1 MRFFLAGLAAIGVLA
16 ADHRPAEAQSGG
28 ERPWCI
34 RDGVYGAGSWD
45 CSYYNLRQC
54 EESASGAGGSC
65 WRNPKYIPSKKGKT
79 RGQGGGGPNS
89 SWGWG
94 SGH

>member
-1 MRFFLAGLAAIGVLA
+1 MRLILAGVAVAIAALTAGLQPV
-16 ADHRPAEAQSGG
+16 EAQNGG

-34 RDGVYGAGSWD
+34 RDGVYGAGTWD

-54 EESASGAGGSC
+54 KESASGAGGSC
-65 WRNPKYIPSKKGKT
+65 WRNPKYIASKQEKR
-79 RGQGGGGPNS
+79 RGQGGGSNS

-94 SGH
+94 ADH